1 MLVLKLLLTI
11 TALIVVL
18 LPIHLATGE
27 RFRWLDRVLMSL
39 VYFLLGLVGST
50 ALVGTYVI
58 WTRF

>member
-11 TALIVVL
+11 TALIIVL

-27 RFRWLDRVLMSL
+27 RFRWLDRILMSL
-39 VYFLLGLVGST
+39 VYFLLGLVGSL
-50 ALVGTYVI
+50 AVLGTYVI

>member
-11 TALIVVL
+11 VALIIIL

-27 RFRWLDRVLMSL
+27 RFRWLDTVLMSL
-39 VYFLLGLVGST
+39 VYFLLGLVGGL
-50 ALVGTYVI
+50 AVLGTYVI

>member
-11 TALIVVL
+11 TALIIIL

-39 VYFLLGLVGST
+39 VYFLLGLVGSL
-50 ALVGTYVI
+50 AVLGTYVI

>member
-11 TALIVVL
+11 TALIIVL

-39 VYFLLGLVGST
+39 VYFLLGLVGSL
-50 ALVGTYVI
+50 AVLGTYVI